1 MDILPCMA
9 CLQAGPGAGATAE
22 QVTALIQ
29 SMRRHPARNLQIFAS
44 VVTRLESLLPH
55 ASHVTP
61 GFAVPMLR
69 ALEGLMQAGS
79 RLREEVNRQ
88 RLLRVPA
95 NLSGQPYLDSASNHV
110 ILAFLRH
117 ACGHASPLM
126 PRHVIEHAATQ
137 DAYADLYTYS
147 KNLFSALRT
156 PFSRVPYLNCDAVV
170 KDAIMM
176 MFGL

>member
-1 MDILPCMA
+1 MDILPCLA
-9 CLQAGPGAGATAE
+9 CLQAGPGAGATTE

-29 SMRRHPARNLQIFAS
+29 SIITHPARNLQVFAS

-55 ASHVTP
+55 ARHVTP
-61 GFAVPMLR
+61 GLAVPMLR

-79 RLREEVNRQ
+79 RVREEVNRQ
-88 RLLRVPA
+88 RLLRGPA
-95 NLSGQPYLDSASNHV
+95 NLSGQPYLDPASNHV

-117 ACGHASPLM
+117 ACGSASPLM

-147 KNLFSALRT
+147 KSIFALCT